1 MSCEHLICA
10 QCAGPVAE
18 GRCPVCAAA
27 RARMHHHAGPSMTL
41 PLLAVALIALLLM
54 MLALHLVH

>member
-18 GRCPVCAAA
+18 GRCPVCRAARTDLHHHGHGYAIPYALAILLLAAA
-27 RARMHHHAGPSMTL
+27 
-41 PLLAVALIALLLM
+41 VV
-54 MLALHLVH
+54 LALQHLGH